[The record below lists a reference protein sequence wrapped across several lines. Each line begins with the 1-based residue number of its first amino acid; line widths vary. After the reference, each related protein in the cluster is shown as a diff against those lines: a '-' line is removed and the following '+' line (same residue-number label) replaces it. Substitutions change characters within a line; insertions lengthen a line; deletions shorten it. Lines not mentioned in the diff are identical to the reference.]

1 MPGSQS
7 MSSLYT
13 SALKASYDKLPA
25 GFSVY
30 SRSISFVPKEAPDL
44 GELPMT
50 LTLIKGD
57 KRLQCG
63 YALTKNSLPGA
74 PIKYIRNEIGDE
86 IDAVL
91 INNKISNV
99 CGANGDAYCSKV
111 VQEAKERT
119 QSSIVLPASTGV
131 IGWDLPLQEMLRG
144 VKGIGEDVER
154 GEGRVTCPVELAK
167 GIMTTDRYPKVRGV
181 SVGSGTM
188 LGVAKGA
195 GMIEPNMGTMLCY
208 VMTDVGVEGGGLQ
221 DITRR
226 VADRS
231 FNCVSVDG
239 DESTSDMF
247 VVMSSGIKGNV
258 SREQFESALT
268 SVATDLSKDIVRNGE
283 GTSHVISVDV
293 RRFPGPQSVAKEL
306 GKAVVNSPLVKTAI
320 AGNDPNI
327 GRVAGAV
334 GSFMGKQPSMKIDWS
349 KVEMFLGGT
358 QIFKGGKFVIDS
370 GTEKALSSY
379 ISSRMFDPKSDSPEH
394 EMDVEF
400 VIDFGVKDGENAKV
414 WGSDLTKEYVA
425 VNADYRS

>member
-1 MPGSQS
+1 
-7 MSSLYT
+7 MSLFT
-13 SALKASYDKLPA
+13 WP
-25 GFSVY
+25 
-30 SRSISFVPKEAPDL
+30 
-44 GELPMT
+44 
-50 LTLIKGD
+50 
-57 KRLQCG
+57 
-63 YALTKNSLPGA
+63 
-74 PIKYIRNEIGDE
+74 
-86 IDAVL
+86 
-91 INNKISNV
+91 
-99 CGANGDAYCSKV
+99 
-111 VQEAKERT
+111 
-119 QSSIVLPASTGV
+119 
-131 IGWDLPLQEMLRG
+131 
-144 VKGIGEDVER
+144 
-154 GEGRVTCPVELAK
+154 TC
-167 GIMTTDRYPKVRGV
+167 
-181 SVGSGTM
+181 
-188 LGVAKGA
+188 
-195 GMIEPNMGTMLCY
+195 
-208 VMTDVGVEGGGLQ
+208 GGGLQ